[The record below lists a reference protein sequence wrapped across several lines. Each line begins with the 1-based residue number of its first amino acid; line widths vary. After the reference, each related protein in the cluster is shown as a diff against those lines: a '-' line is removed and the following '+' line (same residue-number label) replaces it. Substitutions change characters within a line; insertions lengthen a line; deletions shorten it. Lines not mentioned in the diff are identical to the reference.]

1 MVTSV
6 KELFDAIVVFEKNVG
21 QLYDSISEDVRKQF
35 GVFFEN
41 MAQDEYRHAKI
52 YQALG
57 ERAQNEDITLSD
69 PGEVAYVQSLIEGTT
84 FDKEGNFLANAK
96 KVKSKHQVLDMAE
109 KVERE
114 AIQYVYELA
123 RLFPDFA
130 KDQVAILLQE
140 EQKHLQMVLDRKKEA
155 TVGYIGL

>member
-6 KELFDAIVVFEKNVG
+6 KELFDAIVVFENNVG
-21 QLYDSISEDVRKQF
+21 KLYESISDDVRKQF

-52 YQALG
+52 YRALG
-57 ERAQNEDITLSD
+57 EKAQDEDITLND
-69 PGEVAYVQSLIEGTT
+69 PSEVAYVKSLIEGTT
-84 FDKEGNFLANAK
+84 FDSEGNFIENAK
-96 KVKSKHQVLDMAE
+96 KVKSRHQVLDIAE

-123 RLFPDFA
+123 RLFPGFA
-130 KDQVAILLQE
+130 KDQVAILLKE

-155 TVGYIGL
+155 EVGYLGL